1 MSELQ
6 LRRRLRIESGLAVAS
21 AALFAVTFVF
31 PDWIEAL
38 TGLNPDAGSGAAE
51 FVVSAILLLGSVWAA
66 TLARRDHRRLAI
78 DGRPSPQDG

>member
-6 LRRRLRIESGLAVAS
+6 LRRRLRIEFGLAVAS
-21 AALFAVTFVF
+21 ATLFAVTLVF

-38 TGLNPDAGSGAAE
+38 TGLDPDAGSGAAE
-51 FVVSAILLLGSVWAA
+51 LVVSAVLLLGSVWAA

-78 DGRPSPQDG
+78 GRPSTQDG